1 MHKNTS
7 KKGNILFI
15 ILIAIGLF
23 ALLGSVVMD
32 GESTTNQ
39 IGEDKA
45 KIYAQDIISYA
56 NAIET
61 AVQNMLA
68 RGVSERDLCF
78 DFDVYPGGA
87 NGYEHAAC
95 ANTKN
100 RVFHP
105 DGGGASYKI
114 PPAIYFDPAY
124 NTDFRTGLYLFSASA
139 EVYGVPLMTGLDN
152 TELLLYVFGLK
163 KNICIQI
170 NNFLN
175 IGLKNADPPIEQS
188 SLATNTSSIRF
199 TGSYTANSFDIGT
212 PTLYEIKG
220 KNAACVQ
227 SSNTGNFSDGY
238 VAYFVLHAR

>member
-1 MHKNTS
+1 MHNNKS
-7 KKGNILFI
+7 QKGNILFI

-32 GESTTNQ
+32 GESTTNK

-56 NAIET
+56 NAMET

-68 RGVSERDLCF
+68 RGVSETDLCF
-78 DFDVYPGGA
+78 DFDVYPGGDD
-87 NGYEHAAC
+87 GYEHAAC
-95 ANTKN
+95 SDTKN

-114 PPAIYFDPAY
+114 PPAIYFDQSYAS
-124 NTDFRTGLYLFSASA
+124 DLRAGSYLFSASA
-139 EVYGVPLMTGLDN
+139 EAYDVPLTTALTN
-152 TELLLYVFGLK
+152 TELLLYVFGLQ

-170 NNFLN
+170 NNLLN

-188 SLATNTSSIRF
+188 SLAINNSSIRF

-212 PTLYEIKG
+212 PTTNEIKG

-227 SSNTGNFSDGY
+227 SSNTGNFPDGY